1 MFGVYTPVMQ
11 VLVVEDHP
19 RMARLLERALQ
30 SEGHSVT
37 LASNGEQAMVYGR
50 SPDLDVILLDVT
62 LPVMDGFTVLRNLRA
77 ERTMTPAIMLTARD
91 AMADIVKGLDLGAD
105 DFLTKP
111 FALDVLFARIR
122 AVSRRGA
129 AMRTEQLEFEDLKL
143 NRRTYELLRKGR
155 SAPLTRTEFALLE
168 KLMRNAGSIVPK
180 DVLVEA
186 GWGVGAD
193 VNDSTLYVFVR
204 ALRHKIAIEG
214 EAQLLHT
221 ARGIGYA
228 LRAATTH

>member
-1 MFGVYTPVMQ
+1 MQ
-11 VLVVEDHP
+11 VLVVEDHL
-19 RMARLLERALQ
+19 RMARVLERALQ
-30 SEGHSVT
+30 SEGHTVT
-37 LASNGEQAMVYGR
+37 LAFDGEQAMAYGR
-50 SPDLDVILLDVT
+50 SPELDVILLDVT

-129 AMRTEQLEFEDLKL
+129 GTRTDQLEFDDLKL
-143 NRRTYELLRKGR
+143 DRRTYELLRKGR
-155 SAPLTRTEFALLE
+155 SVPLTRTEFALLE

-204 ALRHKIAIEG
+204 ALRHKIAIDG

-228 LRAATTH
+228 LRAATH

>member
-1 MFGVYTPVMQ
+1 MQ
-11 VLVVEDHP
+11 VLVVEDHI
-19 RMARLLERALQ
+19 RMARVLERALQ

-37 LASNGEQAMVYGR
+37 LAFNGEQAMTYGR
-50 SPDLDVILLDVT
+50 SPELDVILLDVT

-129 AMRTEQLEFEDLKL
+129 GTRTDQLEFEDLKL
-143 NRRTYELLRKGR
+143 DRRTYELLRKGR
-155 SAPLTRTEFALLE
+155 SVPLTRTEFALLE

-204 ALRHKIAIEG
+204 ALRHKIAIDG

-228 LRAATTH
+228 LRAATH